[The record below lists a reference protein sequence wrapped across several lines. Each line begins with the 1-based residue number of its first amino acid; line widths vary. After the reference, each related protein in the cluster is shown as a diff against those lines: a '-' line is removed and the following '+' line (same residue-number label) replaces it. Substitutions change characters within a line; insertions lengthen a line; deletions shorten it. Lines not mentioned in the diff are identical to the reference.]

1 MGEFRMPSLGA
12 DMETGTLLEWLVSV
26 GDEVHRGDLVAVVD
40 TDKATIE
47 VEVFEDGVVESLLV
61 EPGTPVAVGA
71 PLALIRAATTA
82 AQSTPV
88 PAPRPSTTAVRTTA
102 PPGKRPHVSSPLPR
116 HRAKKTPARGTT
128 PGRTRSSPLARRL
141 AAANV
146 VDLTSLNGTGPGGA
160 VVARDLAVQPV
171 APPLAEPVPT
181 PPPAPA
187 PARETPATSSA
198 DKGVA
203 MRRAIAELMAR
214 SKREIPHY
222 YLTSTVDLSRA
233 VDWLHET
240 NAGRPVSTRLV
251 PAVLLLKAA
260 ALAAHQVPDL
270 NGFWVD
276 GHFEASS
283 SVHLGVAVAL
293 RPSGLVAPAILD
305 ADTLD
310 LDTLMSRLADL
321 VTRARSGRLRQSE
334 MSAPTIT
341 VTNLGDQGVE
351 SVLGVIYP
359 PQVALVGFGRVVERP
374 WAVDGL
380 LGVRPVVTVTL
391 AGDHRA
397 SDGHR
402 GGRLL
407 SAIDTLLQKPEEL

>member
-61 EPGTPVAVGA
+61 EPGTVVAVGA
-71 PLALIRAATTA
+71 PLAVIGSETTA
-82 AQSTPV
+82 AKPAAAPV
-88 PAPRPSTTAVRTTA
+88 PRPSGTAVREVA
-102 PPGKRPHVSSPLPR
+102 PPAKRPHVSSPLPR
-116 HRAKKTPARGTT
+116 HRAKKAPARAAA
-128 PGRTRSSPLARRL
+128 PGRSRSSPLARRL
-141 AAANV
+141 AAAND
-146 VDLTSLNGTGPGGA
+146 VDLASLTGTGPGGA
-160 VVARDLAVQPV
+160 VVARDLARRPAVEV
-171 APPLAEPVPT
+171 TPT
-181 PPPAPA
+181 PSSAPSPSHA
-187 PARETPATSSA
+187 VPATSAA

-222 YLTSTVDLSRA
+222 YLTSTIDLSRA
-233 VDWLHET
+233 VSWLHET

-260 ALAAHQVPDL
+260 ALAARQVPDL
-270 NGFWVD
+270 NGFWGD
-276 GHFEASS
+276 GHFEASP

-321 VTRARSGRLRQSE
+321 VARARSGRLRQSE

-341 VTNLGDQGVE
+341 VTNLGEQGVE